1 QIKGLKRE
9 DGEALVALRARGVST
24 VEGLA
29 RHLPRRALELLAEA
43 DAFAG
48 IGLDRRQALWAVK
61 GLVGETRVETE
72 APLLAAM
79 GRREVQVEL
88 PLMSLPLQVSE
99 DYRTTRL
106 SLKAHPCSFFRDR
119 LQALGAVPASA
130 FPSLRDGRRVSVGG
144 LVLVRQRPGTARG
157 VVFMT
162 LEDETGS
169 ANIVVWRD
177 VFEANRRLVMSA
189 AFVVVHGQLQREGD
203 VIHLVAKR
211 FTDLSHMT
219 AALKAEGPGPGRG
232 GQLQASRDFH

>member
-232 GQLQASRDFH
+232 GPLQASRDFH